1 MISINTSKAKAIK
14 ISTAN
19 SECKRRI
26 ELHWDPVGQRNVAI
40 GGVYTTAQEADCK
53 KWIGDNRA
61 ALAAILARTD
71 ILTIDVTDD
80 QYWPVYG
87 V

>member
-1 MISINTSKAKAIK
+1 MISINSNKAKEIK
-14 ISTAN
+14 ASIAN

-26 ELHWDPVGQRNVAI
+26 ELHWDDIGQRNVAI

-53 KWIGDNRA
+53 KWISDNRT

-71 ILTIDVTDD
+71 ILNIDVTDD
-80 QYWPVYG
+80 QYWPVYIK
-87 V
+87 